1 MNNQQYLLSYIRDL
15 DIKIDRTLDYNF
27 HIQEISDEDYYKFL
41 TFEEKRLDGEI
52 AIGGIIAYVIVDV
65 FSKDRVNTLAIDFH
79 KILPRNPL
87 GKISSDDYEQFEKSL
102 NSPNAMIEG
111 VYINRK

>member
-15 DIKIDRTLDYNF
+15 DIKIDKTLDYNF

-41 TFEEKRLDGEI
+41 TFEEKELDGAI
-52 AIGGIIAYVIVDV
+52 AIGGIVANVVIDV
-65 FSKDRVNTLAIDFH
+65 FSKDGVNTLTIDFH
-79 KILPRNPL
+79 KVLPRNPL
-87 GKISSDDYEQFEKSL
+87 EKISNDHEQFEKSL

-111 VYINRK
+111 IYINKK